1 MRLSL
6 TRSSVCK
13 CSAPHSQSVLMLNQD
28 VIAHAAKSAFEFT
41 VAMNIFCQVIK
52 DQRFPLSSNLQM
64 AGSIFCSPTPA
75 S

>member
-1 MRLSL
+1 
-6 TRSSVCK
+6 
-13 CSAPHSQSVLMLNQD
+13 MLNQD
-28 VIAHAAKSAFEFT
+28 VIAHAANSAFEFT

>member
-1 MRLSL
+1 MLLSIL
-6 TRSSVCK
+6 
-13 CSAPHSQSVLMLNQD
+13 
-28 VIAHAAKSAFEFT
+28 IAHAVNSAFEFT